1 MIAMLDDENV
11 ETTFDT
17 HHRYNDCTIQPM
29 QKPMLSSWLAV
40 ELLVDIFCFHFQ
52 TRYGALVTLYSRYR
66 SGSEILSPLY
76 SSNK

>member
-40 ELLVDIFCFHFQ
+40 ELLVDIFYFQ
-52 TRYGALVTLYSRYR
+52 
-66 SGSEILSPLY
+66 
-76 SSNK
+76 NQ